1 MWNREGKVFMEKKN
15 PFQLEVVSVRLV
27 KDAPIFSKHKIT
39 EPEDAVAVLGEILCE
54 MDREVICVI
63 NVAADGTPIN
73 CHFASVGALNQA
85 VVNPRELFK
94 ASILSNAA
102 YILLMHN
109 HPSGTLKPSEADTR
123 MTDRILKVSELLGIP
138 LMDHIIVGGD
148 NSEFFSFREKKMIKQ
163 KEIPFTSDYRY
174 LEFEEKS
181 VVAEKERCR

>member
-1 MWNREGKVFMEKKN
+1 M
-15 PFQLEVVSVRLV
+15 
-27 KDAPIFSKHKIT
+27 
-39 EPEDAVAVLGEILCE
+39 AVLGEILCE
-54 MDREVICVI
+54 MDREIICVI
-63 NVAADGTPIN
+63 NLSADGTPIN

-109 HPSGTLKPSEADTR
+109 HPSGTLQPSEADTR
-123 MTDRILKVSELLGIP
+123 MTDRILKLSGLLGIP

-148 NSEFFSFREKKMIKQ
+148 NSEFFSFRQKEMMKQ

-174 LEFEEKS
+174 LDFEEQA